1 MQDGDDLDQKVW
13 NDLLLIGFD
22 ISKWIIENT
31 KVEVTQVTEQ
41 VHIQPSR
48 SLKKKKRHKR

>member
-1 MQDGDDLDQKVW
+1 MQDGDDLDQKDW

-41 VHIQPSR
+41 VHLQPSR